1 MIFMKQI
8 LIVAWGAT
16 MMLLI
21 SGPALTQT
29 QADVDHTPYGELL
42 SAHVKD
48 GKVDYKGFKA
58 DAKQLDAYLAKL
70 AEVDPDALDRSERM
84 AFYINLYNAATI
96 KLILTG
102 YPGIDSIKDLGS
114 LFKSPWKKKFVKL
127 NGGIVTLDH
136 IEHDILR
143 PQFKDPRVH
152 FAVNCASK
160 SCPPLLAEPYTGA
173 ELEKQLDWVTRKFI
187 NDASSNHIKDGTLY
201 VSRIFKWFGQDF
213 DNDILK
219 FFETFARDELAE
231 KIIKQKTTLKIDYLD
246 YDWSLNSI

>member
-1 MIFMKQI
+1 M
-8 LIVAWGAT
+8 
-16 MMLLI
+16 
-21 SGPALTQT
+21 AL
-29 QADVDHTPYGELL
+29 AGVDHTLFGDLL
-42 SAHVKD
+42 SAHVKN
-48 GKVDYKGFKA
+48 GKVDYQEFKVN
-58 DAKQLDAYLAKL
+58 AKRLEAYLAML
-70 AEVDPDALDRSERM
+70 ADVDPDALDRSERM
-84 AFYINLYNAATI
+84 AFYINLYNAGTI

-102 YPGIDSIKDLGS
+102 YPGIDSIKDLGT
-114 LFKSPWKKKFVKL
+114 LFKSPWKKKFINL
-127 NGGIVTLDH
+127 NGVMVTLDH

-173 ELEKQLDWVTRKFI
+173 DLEQQLDRVTREFV
-187 NDASSNHIKDGTLY
+187 NDGRSNHVQDGTLY

-219 FFETFARDELAE
+219 FFETFARGELAE
-231 KIIKQKTTLKIDYLD
+231 QIKKQKTRLKIDYLD